1 MKAYEKEAMEREK
14 RRFLQVLYHDKKG
27 GQMIYLRIKNEKD
40 SEQRSYCDIDELAA
54 TGTDLD
60 SCYVTVN
67 TFKGY
72 KRESSRIFNYTSI
85 YIDIDCHRSDNPD
98 TIETAKKRAMDIL
111 QEAYASGT
119 LAIPTMI
126 TDTGRGF
133 GLQYVLHKSI
143 ANTWRTETMIA
154 FFKKVRKS
162 IFEKYKE
169 TLCGDPMIEVD
180 AAVLDDSRVCRL
192 PGTYNVKAGKYCR
205 LISVS
210 GTYYELS
217 ELVQGCNL
225 WDWKP
230 EEEYKKVKEEKE
242 KKKKEIASRPVVS
255 FTEYRLPFLT
265 IRLEQLEKLQE
276 MRGEECTDSCR
287 EQLLFIA
294 YSALKQLDPTN
305 AALRLQE
312 MNIRFVDPLP
322 QAELDHII
330 QETDQSVGIDHKGYY
345 KLSNSYV
352 IDMLALT
359 DDEIKTLGIGQGLK
373 RTAERKAARDKKKET
388 RKKIVELLM
397 QADYLTYDEIAEAT
411 GVSRRTICAIAKE
424 ESLMRYS
431 KAAQRQNHQKQKA
444 EIIAYDSVREN
455 VGQVFESA
463 NSASGSV
470 CAFFEGTS
478 CALLSTPSVRGSG
491 GEELDWYEWLATTAS
506 DNTIAQELLTLFRW
520 SNWESS
526 GFGVDLEEYFDQQMP
541 EVMQY
546 PDRLADLRTT
556 VAKKFFGYYKEE
568 CAYLFGMFNVYL
580 PRVWELFLN
589 SEKGKSKK
597 QCTYPVVDVETE
609 TPEQREARINRYLK
623 NYMDMRF
630 KVIEGTD
637 EYKKRLDPNVL
648 RMVETVCMQVDRLK
662 RDYFW
667 IERKQIPTSDIKQCF
682 KSLTYK
688 DIVVICERIT
698 HQGTIRGAEKP
709 FFYVL
714 QSVWKYRHPDAAAD
728 QAQEEKKVTNKFNNF
743 PQRKYDFDTFGKLLE
758 INSMRN
764 IAGLPPLSK
773 EEYMDSLKLIDK

>member
-40 SEQRSYCDIDELAA
+40 SEQRSYCDIEELAA

-133 GLQYVLHKSI
+133 GLQYVLNKSI

-265 IRLEQLEKLQE
+265 TRLEQLEKLQE

-294 YSALKQLDPTN
+294 YSTLKQLDPTN

-312 MNIRFVDPLP
+312 MNMRFVDPLP

-373 RTAERKAARDKKKET
+373 RAAERKAVRDKKKET

-424 ESLMRYS
+424 ENLMRYS

-455 VGQVFESA
+455 VGQVSESA
-463 NSASGSV
+463 NSATGSV
-470 CAFFEGTS
+470 CASFEGTS
-478 CALLSTPSVRGSG
+478 RALLSTPSVRGDG
-491 GEELDWYEWLATTAS
+491 GEELDWYAWLATIAS

-526 GFGVDLEEYFDQQMP
+526 GFGIDLEEYLDQQMP

-546 PDRLADLRTT
+546 PDCLADLRTN
-556 VAKKFFGYYKEE
+556 VVKKFFGYYKEE

-580 PRVWELFLN
+580 PGVWELFLN
-589 SEKGKSKK
+589 SGKGKSKK
-597 QCTYPVVDVETE
+597 QCTYPVVDVKTE
-609 TPEQREARINRYLK
+609 TSEQREARIDRYLK

-637 EYKKRLDPNVL
+637 EYRKRLDPDVL
-648 RMVETVCMQVDRLK
+648 RMVKTVCMQVDRLK

-728 QAQEEKKVTNKFNNF
+728 QADRIQEQKKVTNKFNNF
-743 PQRKYDFDTFGKLLE
+743 DQRKYDFDALGRLLE
-758 INSMRN
+758 YT
-764 IAGLPPLSK
+764 LF
-773 EEYMDSLKLIDK
+773 